1 MKTLV
6 TGGAGYVGAH
16 ACIELLARGHEV
28 VIVDNLAAGD
38 PGALAGVAA
47 ITGVRPGFVHGDVR
61 DQALMARVMREHAV
75 EAVLHFAALK
85 DVGESCR
92 RPLDYFDNN
101 VHGMTSLLRA
111 MQHVGVHRL
120 VFSSSAAVYGD
131 AADLP
136 VAESAPTRAASPYG
150 RSKLMCEQILADV
163 AAATPGFSAA
173 ILRYFNPVGAHPSGL
188 IGERTDTVAGSLMA
202 CVAQVAGGQRERLT
216 VFGGDYP
223 TPDGTGIRDY
233 VHVVDVAGAHVNALD
248 HLAAGRGGI
257 IANLGSGRGVSVLEI
272 VGSFERASGRRIPV
286 RFAQRRPGDVAASY
300 ADPARANAVLG
311 WQARLGIDRMC
322 EDAWRRQQ
330 HLLAAGGSCAGGGDN
345 AESAMLAGA

>member
-16 ACIELLARGHEV
+16 ACVELLARGHEV
-28 VIVDNLAAGD
+28 VVVDSLVTGD
-38 PGALAGVAA
+38 PGALTGVAA
-47 ITGVRPGFVHGDVR
+47 IAGVQPGFVHGDVR
-61 DQALMARVMREHAV
+61 DQALMARVMKEHAID
-75 EAVLHFAALK
+75 AVLHFAALK

-92 RPLDYFDNN
+92 QPLDYFDNN

-111 MQHVGVHRL
+111 MRQAGVHRI

-131 AADLP
+131 AIALP

-188 IGERTDTVAGSLMA
+188 IGERADPAACSLMA
-202 CVAQVAGGQRERLT
+202 CIAQVAGGQRERLT

-257 IANLGSGRGVSVLEI
+257 TANLGTGRGVSVLEV
-272 VGSFERASGRRIPV
+272 VGAFERASGRSIPV

-311 WQARLGIDRMC
+311 WQARLGIERMC

-330 HLLAAGGSCAGGGDN
+330 HLLAAGGGDARGDN
-345 AESAMLAGA
+345 VEPATMAGA